1 MAGWAH
7 ESRTSGAAR
16 GLRSQLEC
24 REVLLSQF
32 CVPVPVPSNSGVS
45 VCDCLAHRFGNAAD
59 RPNRVRRYPSD
70 MTDAEWTVVRDALPV
85 PAWLEG
91 RGGQPEGYCHRQ
103 MLDAVFYVTD
113 NGIKWRS
120 VPADFPAWDR
130 VYAFFRRWRENG
142 LVGELH
148 DRLRGKV
155 RTAEGRQVEPTAAI
169 IDSQSVKGAASV
181 PAASRGYDG
190 GKKINGRRRHVI
202 TDCLGLILMVLVTA
216 GDVTDRRAARVLL
229 PRLRARFRKVT
240 LVWADGGYTGRLV
253 TLAKEKLQLT
263 LQIVKR
269 SDDMTGF
276 VVLPRRWVVE
286 GTLGWLLRT
295 RRLAR
300 DYETLPA
307 SSEAFIYFSASMLMA
322 RRLARTTAVGQ
333 TLRTQPQA
341 QTALAA

>member
-1 MAGWAH
+1 
-7 ESRTSGAAR
+7 
-16 GLRSQLEC
+16 
-24 REVLLSQF
+24 
-32 CVPVPVPSNSGVS
+32 
-45 VCDCLAHRFGNAAD
+45 
-59 RPNRVRRYPSD
+59 
-70 MTDAEWTVVRDALPV
+70 MTDTEWAVVREALPV

-113 NGIKWRS
+113 NGIKWRA

-142 LVGELH
+142 LVKELH

-155 RTAEGRQVEPTAAI
+155 REAEGRQAEPSAAI

-181 PAASRGYDG
+181 PSATRGYDG

-202 TDCLGLILMVLVTA
+202 TDCLGLLLMVPVTA
-216 GDVTDRRAARVLL
+216 AHVTDRQAARIML
-229 PRLRARFRKVT
+229 PRLQTRFKKIS
-240 LVWADGGYTGRLV
+240 LVWADGGYTGVLV
-253 TLAKEKLQLT
+253 DWAKEKLQLT

-269 SDDMTGF
+269 SDDMKGF

-286 GTLGWLLRT
+286 RTLGWLLRT

-307 SSEAFIYFSASMLMA
+307 SSEAFIHFSATMLMT
-322 RRLARTTAVGQ
+322 RRLARTTAHGQ
-333 TLRTQPQA
+333 TIRTPRQQR
-341 QTALAA
+341 TTLAA

>member
-1 MAGWAH
+1 
-7 ESRTSGAAR
+7 
-16 GLRSQLEC
+16 
-24 REVLLSQF
+24 
-32 CVPVPVPSNSGVS
+32 
-45 VCDCLAHRFGNAAD
+45 
-59 RPNRVRRYPSD
+59 

-130 VYAFFRRWRENG
+130 VYAFFRRWRDNG

-169 IDSQSVKGAASV
+169 IGSQSVKGAASV
-181 PAASRGYDG
+181 PADSRGYDG
-190 GKKINGRRRHVI
+190 GKKINTRRRHVI
-202 TDCLGLILMVLVTA
+202 TDSLGLLLMVLVTA
-216 GDVTDRRAARVLL
+216 ADVTDRRAARMML
-229 PRLRARFRKVT
+229 PRLRTQFRKVS
-240 LVWADGGYTGRLV
+240 LMWADGGYTGQLV
-253 TLAKEKLQLT
+253 DWAREKLQLT

-286 GTLGWLLRT
+286 RSLGWLLRT

-322 RRLARTTAVGQ
+322 RRLARTAATGQ
-333 TLRTQPQA
+333 TVRTPRQE
-341 QTALAA
+341 QTLAA

>member
-1 MAGWAH
+1 
-7 ESRTSGAAR
+7 
-16 GLRSQLEC
+16 
-24 REVLLSQF
+24 
-32 CVPVPVPSNSGVS
+32 
-45 VCDCLAHRFGNAAD
+45 
-59 RPNRVRRYPSD
+59 
-70 MTDAEWTVVRDALPV
+70 MTDAEWAVVRDALPV

-113 NGIKWRS
+113 NGVKWRS

-142 LVGELH
+142 LVKELH

-155 RTAEGRQVEPTAAI
+155 REAEGRQTEPSAAI

-181 PAASRGYDG
+181 PAASRGFDG

-202 TDCLGLILMVLVTA
+202 TDCLGLLLMVLVTA
-216 GDVTDRRAARVLL
+216 ADVTDRQAARVML
-229 PRLRARFRKVT
+229 PRLRTRFRKIS
-240 LVWADGGYTGRLV
+240 LVWADGGYTGVLV
-253 TLAKEKLQLT
+253 DWAKEKLQLT

-269 SDDMTGF
+269 SDDMKGF

-286 GTLGWLLRT
+286 RTLGWLLRT

-307 SSEAFIYFSASMLMA
+307 SSEAFIHFSASMLMA
-322 RRLARTTAVGQ
+322 RRLARTTAHGQ
-333 TLRTQPQA
+333 TIRMPRQE
-341 QTALAA
+341 QTTLAA

>member
-1 MAGWAH
+1 
-7 ESRTSGAAR
+7 
-16 GLRSQLEC
+16 
-24 REVLLSQF
+24 
-32 CVPVPVPSNSGVS
+32 
-45 VCDCLAHRFGNAAD
+45 
-59 RPNRVRRYPSD
+59 
-70 MTDAEWTVVRDALPV
+70 MTDAEWAVVRDALPV

-130 VYAFFRRWRENG
+130 VYAFFRRWRKAG
-142 LVGELH
+142 LAKELH

-155 RTAEGRQVEPTAAI
+155 REAEGRDVEPTAAI

-181 PAASRGYDG
+181 PSPSRGYDG

-216 GDVTDRRAARVLL
+216 ADVTDRHAARAML
-229 PRLRARFRKVT
+229 PHLRTRFRKIT
-240 LVWADGGYTGRLV
+240 LVWADGGYTGALV
-253 TLAKEKLQLT
+253 GWAKEKLQLT

-269 SDDMTGF
+269 SDDMEGF

-286 GTLGWLLRT
+286 RTLGWLLRT

-300 DYETLPA
+300 DYETRPD
-307 SSEAFIYFSASMLMA
+307 SSEAFIYFSQTMLMA
-322 RRLARTTAVGQ
+322 RRLARTAAAEQ
-333 TLRTQPQA
+333 TIRTPRQER
-341 QTALAA
+341 TTLAA